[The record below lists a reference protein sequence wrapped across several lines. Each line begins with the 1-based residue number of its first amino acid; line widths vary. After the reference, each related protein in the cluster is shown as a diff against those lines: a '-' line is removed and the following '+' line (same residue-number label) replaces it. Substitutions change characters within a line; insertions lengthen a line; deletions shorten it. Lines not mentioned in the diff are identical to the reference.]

1 MNDTQSKI
9 EATVTYLLGLIWQ
22 QGEAL
27 RAATPRDA
35 GKHAGNIRTLAQSVN
50 QLQWV
55 NYDST
60 GARNQPDQPQPEP
73 QDAPEEDAPDEEAQE
88 QE

>member
-9 EATVTYLLGLIWQ
+9 EATITYILGLIWQ

-27 RAATPRDA
+27 RAATPRDG
-35 GKHAGNIRTLAQSVN
+35 GKHASNIRTLAQSVN

-55 NYDST
+55 NYDN
-60 GARNQPDQPQPEP
+60 ARNQPDQPQPEP